1 MKSQRRKAL
10 WLVKGIRR
18 KIALEL
24 HSGGHDVVEY
34 CRPNGVVE
42 TTAVRPNRQG
52 QSCVAHFC
60 KGGPMC
66 ANHNIIG
73 VQIKTRHAGR
83 SIRAVGNRYDAGALG
98 RAG

>member
-52 QSCVAHFC
+52 QSCVAHFLQ
-60 KGGPMC
+60 GGTDVRKSQ
-66 ANHNIIG
+66 HN
-73 VQIKTRHAGR
+73 RR
-83 SIRAVGNRYDAGALG
+83 SNQNAARGSFDQSCWQSI
-98 RAG
+98 